1 MVNVLKL
8 VIIGHVNVNHHLIKL
23 LQKLQLGLVM
33 IVPKD
38 VSVEANLF
46 LWTSIALVVIL
57 VGGIQL
63 MFGIGNDPLP
73 GVLDA
78 ATIPK
83 RVICKITNQQ
93 PKKKKC
99 RLYTF
104 YFVFI

>member
-1 MVNVLKL
+1 M
-8 VIIGHVNVNHHLIKL
+8 
-23 LQKLQLGLVM
+23 
-33 IVPKD
+33 
-38 VSVEANLF
+38 
-46 LWTSIALVVIL
+46 VIL

-93 PKKKKC
+93 PKKKM
-99 RLYTF
+99 
-104 YFVFI
+104 

>member
-1 MVNVLKL
+1 M
-8 VIIGHVNVNHHLIKL
+8 
-23 LQKLQLGLVM
+23 
-33 IVPKD
+33 
-38 VSVEANLF
+38 
-46 LWTSIALVVIL
+46 VIL

-93 PKKKKC
+93 PKKC

-104 YFVFI
+104 LFCIHLNLVINKKKIKTLFNNGRYLSLVYLL